1 MLHIYTELVKSTLVP
16 VCEKLVADGALT
28 SYGLDTEDYH
38 KGLAI
43 HLGEA
48 YEEGMQTDGDET
60 TPPGMQ
66 RLVD

>member
-48 YEEGMQTDGDET
+48 
-60 TPPGMQ
+60 
-66 RLVD
+66 